1 MNHLSRQLVAMA
13 LEEDLGDIGDLTS
26 LYFVDPNHRS
36 VGRIVSRENAVIS
49 GSAIAAI
56 ACEAVSPSLAFRA
69 ILPDGARANPGDL
82 VAEISGPTRLVLTA
96 ERTVLNFMQ
105 RLSGVA
111 TITRTF
117 VDAIAGTGARLLDT
131 RKTTPGWREL
141 EKAAVTHGGGVNHR
155 MGLYDAIMVKDNHL
169 VANPNP
175 IDLAAR
181 ISKIKGGTPHLK
193 IEV

>member
-69 ILPDGARANPGDL
+69 ILPDGARAHPGDL
-82 VAEISGPTRLVLTA
+82 VAEISGPTRLLLTA
-96 ERTVLNFMQ
+96 
-105 RLSGVA
+105 
-111 TITRTF
+111 
-117 VDAIAGTGARLLDT
+117 
-131 RKTTPGWREL
+131 
-141 EKAAVTHGGGVNHR
+141 
-155 MGLYDAIMVKDNHL
+155 
-169 VANPNP
+169 
-175 IDLAAR
+175 
-181 ISKIKGGTPHLK
+181 
-193 IEV
+193 